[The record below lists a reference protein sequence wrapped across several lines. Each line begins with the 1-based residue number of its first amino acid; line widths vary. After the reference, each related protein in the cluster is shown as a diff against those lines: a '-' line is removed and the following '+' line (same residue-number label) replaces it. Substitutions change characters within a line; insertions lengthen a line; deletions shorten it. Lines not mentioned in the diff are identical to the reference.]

1 MFLDKLNYLG
11 EYSMTLYYLVHR
23 ATEFHL
29 LIKGRNISRILKKL
43 CLFFILDFSLGY
55 FLYSW
60 LLPRFWISDRAFWGI
75 FNLKEVIRKL
85 MNAPAGL
92 KLNRVFSKALGRFF
106 LYHIHLWEVFI
117 FRFSPIISVVF
128 ENGLHLIIFCGLG
141 FQICMV
147 LDIFNIVTFHV
158 RCFHIYARRLLIS
171 QSCAIKSL
179 WRLFLGKKYNPL
191 RNRVDSCAHNIDQLF
206 VGTLAFTIALFLYP
220 TTLTYFVV
228 FKTLERAVLAVN
240 VTLEIAI
247 QVLQITYWLQLEV
260 T

>member
-23 ATEFHL
+23 AT
-29 LIKGRNISRILKKL
+29 
-43 CLFFILDFSLGY
+43 DLGY

-179 WRLFLGKKYNPL
+179 WRLFLG
-191 RNRVDSCAHNIDQLF
+191 
-206 VGTLAFTIALFLYP
+206 TLAFTIALFLYP